1 MSPVV
6 VLVGAPGA
14 GKTSIGRALAA
25 ALNLD
30 FADTDELI
38 ESSEDRSVAD
48 IFIDDGEDY
57 FRAREREAVAQAM
70 ATEMGVVALGGG
82 AILAK
87 IPVRGSLERRPCGC
101 DSHQTPQ

>member
-14 GKTSIGRALAA
+14 GKTSIGRALAV

-57 FRAREREAVAQAM
+57 FRAREREEV
-70 ATEMGVVALGGG
+70 GG
-82 AILAK
+82 AGAGAIAHEAA
-87 IPVRGSLERRPCGC
+87 ISCFF
-101 DSHQTPQ
+101 SSATM